1 MPTNGEGY
9 GLDYWGVGPWGVGAV
24 TGTFSLESIFANSER
39 TIRVTFTEP
48 AMIGTPLKA
57 GAGVNLATWSATAD
71 GVPLTILAVRAVDDA
86 GRQFELYT
94 LQKFPP
100 VGSTLA
106 VSFPTILDDAG
117 SPLVG
122 ASSGTCAGARL
133 PLRTPLLNRI
143 DTVDLA
149 NVAVNAVQASGVYPV
164 MAGGDY
170 LKQSGDALLAKLIY
184 RRMMTV
190 PGEFSHIPPEN
201 FGLGL
206 RPKEVLLLNDVPA
219 LRAEVERQVMREPDV
234 EDVRASVQ
242 IDDDGVVFI
251 QVSAR
256 RRSTGG
262 PLLVSAPL
270 SGTVVQL

>member
-1 MPTNGEGY
+1 MATNGEGY
-9 GLDYWGVGPWGVGAV
+9 GLDYWGVGPWGIGTV

-48 AMIGTPLKA
+48 AMIGTALKV

-71 GVPLTILAVRAVDDA
+71 GVALTILAVRAVDTE

-94 LQKFPP
+94 LQKFPA
-100 VGSTLA
+100 VGGVLS
-106 VSFPTILDDAG
+106 VSFPSILDDVG
-117 SPLVG
+117 GPLIG

-133 PLRTPLLNRI
+133 PLRAPLLNRI
-143 DTVDLA
+143 DPMDLA
-149 NVAVNAVQASGVYPV
+149 NVATAGFEASGVYPV

-170 LKQSGDALLAKLIY
+170 QKQSGDALLEKMIF
-184 RRMMTV
+184 RRLMTV
-190 PGEFSHIPPEN
+190 PGEFSHIPPQN

-206 RPKEVLLLNDVPA
+206 RPKEILLLNDVPA

-234 EDVRASVQ
+234 ENVRASVL

-251 QVSAR
+251 HVSAKR
-256 RRSTGG
+256 KSTGS
-262 PLLVSAPL
+262 PISVNAPL
-270 SGTVVQL
+270 TGTVVQL

>member
-1 MPTNGEGY
+1 MPTNGEGF
-9 GLDYWGVGPWGVGAV
+9 GLDYWGVGPWGIGTA

-39 TIRVTFTEP
+39 TVRVTFTDE
-48 AMIGTPLKA
+48 ALVGTPLQE
-57 GAGVNLATWSATAD
+57 GAGVNLATWAVSVNGTD
-71 GVPLTILAVRAVDDA
+71 LTVLAARVVDED

-94 LQKFPP
+94 LQKFPA
-100 VGSTLA
+100 VGGTIT
-106 VSFPTILDDAG
+106 VSFPTILDATG
-117 SPLVG
+117 GPLVG

-133 PLRTPLLNRI
+133 PLRAPLLNRI
-143 DTVDLA
+143 DPVDLA
-149 NVAVNAVQASGVYPV
+149 NVAVDPISASGVYPV

-170 LKQSGDALLAKLIY
+170 AKHSGDALLTKMIY

-206 RPKEVLLLNDVPA
+206 RPKDILLLNDVPA

-234 EDVRASVQ
+234 EDVRAAVT
-242 IDDDGVVFI
+242 IDDDGVVSI
-251 QVSAR
+251 QVTAK

-262 PLLVSAPL
+262 TLNVSAPL